1 MVSWWNDAKLV
12 LVLYVVAV
20 TYFLDTEGQM
30 RKWMTD
36 ATDPENVKY
45 TFTSVGFWVTIF
57 VLSLEHALY
66 AYLWKK
72 PLKFRKHCVDM
83 CGDTKGHEGV
93 IEKTLCQKNA
103 KIVRKIRGMGDK
115 PWEFVHVLL
124 VLNKIAQVL
133 AFLGWFGSVE
143 RHAYVLASGGE
154 IPTCSFFGTECW
166 NSDTILLPYMHIL
179 PKAIMTATKYQISL
193 ALPMLIVGQIL
204 NLSVY
209 RAIGKE
215 GVYYGYKLGI
225 HIPWA
230 SGFPFSVLRHPQ
242 YVGATMSWWAI
253 IIMLAGAPSIV
264 GSGLFGIGF
273 GVITSYVLMSL
284 VETDYI

>member
-1 MVSWWNDAKLV
+1 MK
-12 LVLYVVAV
+12 
-20 TYFLDTEGQM
+20 
-30 RKWMTD
+30 KWVGD
-36 ATDPENVKY
+36 ATDAQNVKN
-45 TFTSVGFWVTIF
+45 TLTSVGFWVTIF

-72 PLKFRKHCVDM
+72 PVKFRKHCIAM

-93 IEKTLCQKNA
+93 IEKTVCGKNA
-103 KIVRKIRGMGDK
+103 KESKIIRKIRGMGDK
-115 PWEFVHVLL
+115 PWEFVHILL

-143 RHAYVLASGGE
+143 RHAQVLASGGE
-154 IPTCSFFGTECW
+154 IPACSFFGTECW
-166 NSDTILLPYMHIL
+166 NYDTIVSPYIHIL
-179 PKAIMTATKYQISL
+179 PRAIMTATKYQVAL
-193 ALPMLIVGQIL
+193 ALPMFIAGQIL
-204 NLSVY
+204 NFSVY

-253 IIMLAGAPSIV
+253 IIMLAGAPGIV

-273 GVITSYVLMSL
+273 GVIASYVVMSL
-284 VETDYI
+284 VETDSI